1 MLRYCHRATYLNM
14 LLVIIPPSLGGG
26 AISVEMIPV
35 VQNHRF
41 CTNRGIFIFRRRFGF
56 LKIVIFGK
64 IVFFFLFNPLPEHG
78 LSRFGMRMW
87 YAVSGLWFGR
97 YLTHAQTGLDRP
109 FKFVNQFYGPFEF
122 F

>member
-1 MLRYCHRATYLNM
+1 MVCTHEIGKN
-14 LLVIIPPSLGGG
+14 IPPSLGGG

-64 IVFFFLFNPLPEHG
+64 IVFFF
-78 LSRFGMRMW
+78 
-87 YAVSGLWFGR
+87 
-97 YLTHAQTGLDRP
+97 
-109 FKFVNQFYGPFEF
+109 FV
-122 F
+122 